1 LGSQGLDEGRSAAP
15 GFRDAGN
22 NGRLGVLG
30 HIGNNGYSWSS
41 GGSGING
48 LFLHFA
54 AQYLDPCDTSPR
66 GHGLLLR
73 CLSE

>member
-1 LGSQGLDEGRSAAP
+1 M
-15 GFRDAGN
+15 
-22 NGRLGVLG
+22 LG